1 MGSVVRKKKKGP
13 PPNVSRGEVERLIK
27 KAKTEATNEAVSLA
41 LVLMF
46 TVLLD
51 KYGAE
56 DHIEDIYNNWN
67 KLAEEVKEGRVKLHE
82 LRDVL
87 RKEYKIGI

>member
-1 MGSVVRKKKKGP
+1 MNKRKGP
-13 PPNVSRGEVERLIK
+13 APNLSAYEVERRIR

-56 DHIEDIYNNWN
+56 DYIQEIYGNWN

-87 RKEYKIGI
+87 RKEYGIGI

>member
-1 MGSVVRKKKKGP
+1 MSASRRRGP
-13 PPNVSRGEVERLIK
+13 APNMSKTAVDRAIRQ
-27 KAKTEATNEAVSLA
+27 AKIEATNEATALA
-41 LVLMF
+41 LVLMM

-56 DHIEDIYNNWN
+56 EYIADIYRDWN

-87 RKEYKIGI
+87 RKEYGIRI

>member
-1 MGSVVRKKKKGP
+1 MSKPKKKGP
-13 PPNVSRGEVERLIK
+13 APNMAPYAVERVIK
-27 KAKTEATNEAVSLA
+27 KAKVEATNEAVSLA

-56 DHIEDIYNNWN
+56 EYIEDVWRDWN

-87 RKEYKIGI
+87 RKEYQIKI

>member
-1 MGSVVRKKKKGP
+1 MKGKA
-13 PPNVSRGEVERLIK
+13 PNISAARAEVLIR
-27 KAKTEATNEAVSLA
+27 KAKAEASEEAIGLT
-41 LVLMF
+41 LTLMF

-56 DHIEDIYNNWN
+56 DYIEDIYKDWN

-82 LRDVL
+82 LRNVL
-87 RKEYKIGI
+87 RKEYEIGI

>member
-1 MGSVVRKKKKGP
+1 MSKQKHKRSGP
-13 PPNVSRGEVERLIK
+13 KPNLSPWQVEKLID
-27 KAKTEATNEAVSLA
+27 KAKTDASNEATSLA

-51 KYGAE
+51 KYNAA
-56 DHIEDIYNNWN
+56 DYIKDIYNDWN
-67 KLAEEVKEGRVKLHE
+67 KLAEEVIEKRVKLHE

-87 RKEYKIGI
+87 RREYEIQI

>member
-1 MGSVVRKKKKGP
+1 MKKGA
-13 PPNVSRGEVERLIK
+13 PPNLAQWQVERLIK
-27 KAKTEATNEAVSLA
+27 KAKTDATNEAVSLT

-56 DHIEDIYNNWN
+56 EYIEQIWQDWN

-82 LRDVL
+82 LRNVL
-87 RKEYKIGI
+87 RKEYMIGL

>member
-1 MGSVVRKKKKGP
+1 MPKQKRSGP
-13 PPNVSRGEVERLIK
+13 VPNLSSWQVEKRIRQ
-27 KAKTEATNEAVSLA
+27 AKTDATNEAVSLA

-56 DHIEDIYNNWN
+56 DYIEDIWKDWN

-82 LRDVL
+82 LRNVL
-87 RKEYKIGI
+87 RKEYQIGI

>member
-1 MGSVVRKKKKGP
+1 MKGKA
-13 PPNVSRGEVERLIK
+13 PNISAARAEALIR
-27 KAKTEATNEAVSLA
+27 KAKAKAAEDAISLT
-41 LVLMF
+41 LTLMF

-56 DHIEDIYNNWN
+56 DYIEDIYKDWN

-82 LRDVL
+82 LRNVL
-87 RKEYKIGI
+87 RKEYEIGI